1 MNREIALSMLGR
13 TAGARS
19 LIVSNQSVYDIIKLI
34 QHKHGKCAADYD
46 RIAAFFWAGSL
57 YATCE
62 RLWKFCKRYIK
73 YDVETEEEQTV
84 SSPQAILIKGK
95 GDCKHYS
102 LFIGGILDALSRQ
115 GHRINWFYRFASY
128 NPLDF
133 TPGHV
138 FVVVQDQ
145 DREIWID
152 PVLSEFDYHKFYISA
167 LDKNF
172 SVNKSKNSPASM
184 SGIVLPG
191 SKVRQ
196 LGLSRLRGMEV
207 LQGIGTTAQ
216 TGYVIEKVSAA
227 VAAIPVYPIST
238 IVGAAGAVIG
248 FFLATFG
255 NKYTAST
262 QVRL

>member
-1 MNREIALSMLGR
+1 MNRETALSILGYP
-13 TAGARS
+13 AGGKT
-19 LIVSNQSVYDIIKLI
+19 LVVSNQSVYDIIKLI
-34 QHKHGKCAADYD
+34 KHKHGKCAADYD
-46 RIAAFFWAGSL
+46 RIAPFFWTGNL
-57 YATCE
+57 YTTCE

-73 YDVETEEEQTV
+73 YDVETEEVQTV
-84 SSPQAILIKGK
+84 SSPQAILKNAK

-102 LFIGGILDALSRQ
+102 LFVGGVLDSLARS

-138 FVVVQDQ
+138 FVVVNDGG
-145 DREIWID
+145 REIWID
-152 PVLSEFDYHKFYISA
+152 PVLDEFDWHKFYISA
-167 LDKNF
+167 LDKDF
-172 SVNKSKNSPASM
+172 SVNKSKNKPAQM

-191 SKVRQ
+191 PKGRQ
-196 LGLSRLRGMEV
+196 LGLSRLKGYEV
-207 LQGIGTTAQ
+207 LQQIGTTAQ

-238 IVGAAGAVIG
+238 IVGAAGAVVG